1 MSTSEPLKPETIL
14 SQLISMFETFTPDED
29 YLEEDENTFDDV
41 KFIETM
47 IQSDEDS
54 IETKIATI
62 LRFVED
68 WFPDELDDEETADFV
83 ETIEQAKN
91 FLRQPTPELKD
102 RSPKKLPLFARFDG
116 HIFCDVELFKQDE
129 QEAVRRAI
137 AAGDYEVTNTGYV
150 PDVSYYTD
158 DTILAPDGEIDF

>member
-14 SQLISMFETFTPDED
+14 SELISMFETFTPDED

-41 KFIETM
+41 KYVEAM

-54 IETKIATI
+54 IDTKIATV

-68 WFPDELDDEETADFV
+68 WFPDELDDEETADFA

-91 FLRQPTPELKD
+91 FLRQPIPELKD
-102 RSPKKLPLFARFDG
+102 KAPKKLPLFARFDG
-116 HIFCDVELFKQDE
+116 HIFCDIELFKQDE
-129 QEAVRRAI
+129 QEAVRQAI
-137 AAGDYEVTNTGYV
+137 AAGDFKVTNTGYV